1 MPYTTSPYAPR
12 ARRDA
17 VNFVRQ
23 RGWSNAQAARYVG
36 VHRSTIGR
44 WLARAPHHQQK
55 LIPTLSSRPRNPAGC
70 LDPAIVERIVAI
82 RQQHRRC
89 APVIYIQ
96 LQREGIRVSLSSVE
110 RTLRRKQL
118 LRPPRYSPVKP
129 GLRRPP
135 ALSPGAL
142 VQVDTI
148 HISLPGRKRR
158 HYIYTLID
166 LASRWAY
173 AEFTET
179 ISARRSAAFV
189 LRAQAQAPFAF
200 QMVQSDNGSEFSKAF
215 RYDLAQAGL
224 SWRHTRVRQSND
236 NAHIERF
243 NRTLQEEGFGY
254 QSPLPKTAQRG
265 IDDYLKYYNTERL
278 HMGINYHTPLEQVA
292 KLLT

>member
-1 MPYTTSPYAPR
+1 MSYTTSPYAPR

-17 VNFVRQ
+17 VNLVRQ
-23 RGWSNAQAARYVG
+23 RGWSKAQAARYVG

-44 WLARAPHHQQK
+44 WLARAPRHQQK
-55 LIPTLSSRPRNPAGC
+55 VIPTLSSRPRKPAGC
-70 LDPAIVERIVAI
+70 LDPNIVSRIVEL
-82 RQQHRRC
+82 RQQHHRC
-89 APVIYIQ
+89 APVIYVQ
-96 LQREGIRVSLSSVE
+96 LRREGVSVSLSSVE
-110 RTLRRKQL
+110 RTLRRHQL
-118 LRPPRYSPVKP
+118 LQPPRQSHVKP

-135 ALSPGAL
+135 ALYPGAL

-148 HISLPGRKRR
+148 HISLPGRNRR

-166 LASRWAY
+166 VYSRWAY

-189 LRAQAQAPFAF
+189 LRAQVRAPFAF
-200 QMVQSDNGSEFSKAF
+200 KMIQSDNGSEFSKAF

-224 SWRHTRVRQSND
+224 AWRHTRVRQSND

-243 NRTLQEEGFGY
+243 NRTLQEECFGR
-254 QSPLPKTAQRG
+254 QSPLPSTAQQE
-265 IDDYLKYYNTERL
+265 IDDYLKYYNMDRL
-278 HMGINYHTPLEQVA
+278 HMGIHYRTPLEQVA